1 MVESKPV
8 RLELNVPND
17 ENVSK
22 HQMDKKRRNQEE
34 IELHKVLK

>member
-17 ENVSK
+17 ENVS
-22 HQMDKKRRNQEE
+22 MNSFLSNSPDG
-34 IELHKVLK
+34 